1 MDEQSLRVQVLAV
14 SQVLSVSAITLLDG
28 LPTLVLPQPNETG

>member
-1 MDEQSLRVQVLAV
+1 MDEQSLCVQVLAV
-14 SQVLSVSAITLLDG
+14 SQVLSVSAIALLDG